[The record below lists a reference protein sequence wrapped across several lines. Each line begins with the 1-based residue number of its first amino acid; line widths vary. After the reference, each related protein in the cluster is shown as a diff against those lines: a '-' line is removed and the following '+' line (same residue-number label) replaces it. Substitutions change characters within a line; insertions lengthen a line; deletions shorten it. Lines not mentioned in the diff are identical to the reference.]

1 MPLRPRSFII
11 AGLLSGAACI
21 ATYETGFHLLRPA
34 WVDETGRMASHSAYS
49 MDRCGKARITSAFG
63 DPAGVADWQR
73 CEAAMESLGTMGA
86 FKARHNAVAGLGIF
100 AFGSLMW
107 GVGRSLTER
116 PQPKVIRGRKLFT
129 GKQALKELAM
139 VSKRECARSGEGVHL
154 PPGIP
159 MSRDRESRHVLIT
172 GSTGAGKTTVMQHLI
187 VQAMARRD
195 KIMVL
200 DVKGDMTSKL
210 PMMGNIIAP
219 HDARSLAWDIAA
231 DVQTKQEARELAARL
246 IPESRSDR
254 FWSDAARE
262 IFVACLSLMQATKR
276 TEWGWDDLRGLVIA
290 DSEVLLD
297 AARRCHPEAAV
308 FLNDPASKTN
318 QSILATFR
326 AHMNIVSVLADAW
339 PQSHR
344 NRSFSVKRWLS
355 LPVYNPVVLQHDG
368 RYPQLSNAWLSGII
382 GLIASQAASPAMK
395 ENPDR
400 RTWLFLDEF
409 PQLERLEHFST
420 LLDVGRSKGISIV
433 LGAQDISQIR
443 STYGADQADAWMSM
457 TGTHII
463 TRLNLGQSAETTSRF
478 IGKQTVLFW
487 RKSDTHSGGKR
498 STTWVPVH
506 EDRPVITPS
515 ELSDRLGPLD
525 DGVRVLILGPGEHAY
540 EVTIPFL
547 HLSEKRPAS
556 VLADWTSKP
565 AWEIAPLPE
574 TRAAPA
580 SQPVLAPDIADIIRA
595 RKPEREYDA

>member
-1 MPLRPRSFII
+1 MPTLAKSLIV
-11 AGLLSGAACI
+11 AGLLSGAASF
-21 ATYETGFHLLRPA
+21 AAYQTGFHWLRPA
-34 WVDETGRMASHSAYS
+34 FFDETGRVVHHNAYS
-49 MDRCGKARITSAFG
+49 MDRCGKARITSQFG
-63 DPAGVADWQR
+63 DPAGVSDWQR
-73 CEAAMESLGTMGA
+73 CETAMEAVGTMGS
-86 FKARHNAVAGLGIF
+86 FKARHNIVTGLGFIAATSLLAGL
-100 AFGSLMW
+100 
-107 GVGRSLTER
+107 GRSLTGR
-116 PQPKVIRGRKLFT
+116 PPPKVIRGRKLFT
-129 GKQALKELAM
+129 GKQALKELAE
-139 VSKRECARSGEGVHL
+139 VSRRECARSGEGLHL

-187 VQAMARRD
+187 LQAMARRD

-276 TEWGWDDLRGLVIA
+276 TEWGWDDLRSLVIA
-290 DSEVLLD
+290 DIDVLLD
-297 AARRCHPEAAV
+297 AARRCHPEAAA
-308 FLNDPASKTN
+308 FLSDPTSKTN

-339 PQSHR
+339 PESHR

-395 ENPDR
+395 ENPGS

-409 PQLERLEHFST
+409 PQLERLPHFST
-420 LLDVGRSKGISIV
+420 LLDVGRSKGISVV

-443 STYGADQADAWMSM
+443 SAYGADQADAWMSM
-457 TGTHII
+457 TGTHVI

-478 IGKQTVLFW
+478 IGKQTVESW
-487 RKSDTHSGGKR
+487 RKSDTRSGGR
-498 STTWVPVH
+498 TSTTWAPVR

-515 ELSDRLGPLD
+515 ELSDRLGPFD

-540 EVTIPFL
+540 EVTVPFV

-574 TRAAPA
+574 TRTPQP
-580 SQPVLAPDIADIIRA
+580 SQPVLAPDVAESIRA
-595 RKPEREYDA
+595 RKPAREFDA